1 MTASTNTTYDS
12 PLSPEQIALFRVY
25 MERAYRAMMGASEPA
40 VALNPIGKD
49 GNDG

>member
-40 VALNPIGKD
+40 VALNPRGEGD
-49 GNDG
+49 SNG